1 MDELQR
7 VKRDLKRVRTALP
20 PLPIPDTLYDDIVDD
35 CRNVMRTIESLDE
48 LRNDIEYFY
57 HSNLRYGE
65 LEREAQ
71 ILELKAENC
80 KLKLQSLRQHLRLLF
95 SVVPILIATK
105 AISALAWRAKMQEAQ
120 SYVMRD
126 GQEKELTS
134 QKDIEVIVN
143 DQLQGMDEFFAAIRE
158 IRSSCLNMERGQKE
172 SINVRILETVQFVSA
187 TVADMKEQ
195 MERIGANQVLGEP
208 QPATCSATLVDNFS
222 QTVESCQMATDEK
235 DRGECSEQA
244 KIASNAEY
252 MEAVEMEYEKAR
264 DDPKEAAIRAEI
276 KSLETE
282 LSNVQKRLRERA
294 RKRTCRQ
301 REYEAGVYRT
311 EERKMRCVFCGE
323 QGLHYS
329 DSCSKMRTG
338 AERRGFLRRCGRC
351 FNCLE
356 LHCEGGYQCVKYR
369 IPCFHC
375 KERGH
380 HSATCELPET
390 SVQTGVEKLQC
401 ELAIDDIFRRLRQL
415 RKMDSEKS

>member
-1 MDELQR
+1 MDELRR
-7 VKRDLKRVRTALP
+7 VKRELKRLRTAIP
-20 PLPIPDTLYDDIVDD
+20 PLPTPDTLYDDMVDN
-35 CRNVMRTIESLDE
+35 CRNIMRTIESLDG
-48 LRNDIEYFY
+48 LRSDIEYFY
-57 HSNLRYGE
+57 NSNLRYGE
-65 LEREAQ
+65 LKREAQ
-71 ILELKAENC
+71 ILERKAEIC
-80 KLKLQSLRQHLRLLF
+80 KLKFQSLRQHLRLLF
-95 SVVPILIATK
+95 SVVPILK
-105 AISALAWRAKMQEAQ
+105 AMSALAWRAKMQEPQ
-120 SYVMRD
+120 SYVRRD
-126 GQEKELTS
+126 GQEKELLTS
-134 QKDIEVIVN
+134 QKEIEIIVN
-143 DQLQGMDEFFAAIRE
+143 DQLQGMNEFFTAIRG

-172 SINVRILETVQFVSA
+172 SLNVRILETVQFISA
-187 TVADMKEQ
+187 TVTDIKEQ
-195 MERIGANQVLGEP
+195 MERVGANQVHDEAQPTTSSSTLG
-208 QPATCSATLVDNFS
+208 DNFS
-222 QTVESCQMATDEK
+222 QTVESCQMATNEK
-235 DRGECSEQA
+235 DRGESSEQA

-282 LSNVQKRLRERA
+282 LTNVQKRLRELA

-338 AERRGFLRRCGRC
+338 AERSFLRKGGRC

-356 LHCEGGYQCVKYR
+356 LHCVGGFQCVKYR
-369 IPCFHC
+369 LPCFHC

-380 HSATCELPET
+380 HSATCELLET

-401 ELAIDDIFRRLRQL
+401 ELAIDNIFRRLRQL
-415 RKMDSEKS
+415 RKRDSEKS